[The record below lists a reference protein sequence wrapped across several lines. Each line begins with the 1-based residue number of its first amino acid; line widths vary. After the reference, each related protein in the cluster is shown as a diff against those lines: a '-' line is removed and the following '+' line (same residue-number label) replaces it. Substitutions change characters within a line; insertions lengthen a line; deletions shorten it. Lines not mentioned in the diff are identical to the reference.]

1 MKPSLPVSSES
12 PSSNSYQAPRNVLR
26 RITYSQEPARWH
38 PHRFACR
45 LNSALIVITRSGRQS
60 PSPTWNGDYFL
71 QDVKIV
77 RECCWKV
84 LAEVTLERKQSVF
97 RSSLTSAPAY
107 PGLHL
112 SRAFH
117 HAHHRMI
124 YDRFRFNSTKE
135 GGSPTKWLCTG
146 LDGLSRRRTIHIKKA
161 GPRMSVA
168 PPLSQ
173 GTGSVVCGVPVPIL
187 KPGQSPR
194 RRAPVPN
201 DYGATV
207 TLKLLIVPGPVA
219 SVTFTANVL
228 VVPAWVSPGVQVT
241 LPVNE
246 LMAIGTCDVPVGVK
260 TRE

>member
-12 PSSNSYQAPRNVLR
+12 PSSNIYQAPRNVLR

-77 RECCWKV
+77 RRCCWKV

-117 HAHHRMI
+117 RAHHAHHKMI
-124 YDRFRFNSTKE
+124 YDRFRFNSTK
-135 GGSPTKWLCTG
+135 GGAPLQNGYVQG
-146 LDGLSRRRTIHIKKA
+146 LTD
-161 GPRMSVA
+161 
-168 PPLSQ
+168 
-173 GTGSVVCGVPVPIL
+173 
-187 KPGQSPR
+187 
-194 RRAPVPN
+194 
-201 DYGATV
+201 
-207 TLKLLIVPGPVA
+207 
-219 SVTFTANVL
+219 
-228 VVPAWVSPGVQVT
+228 
-241 LPVNE
+241 
-246 LMAIGTCDVPVGVK
+246 
-260 TRE
+260 